1 MEENASKRPLLL
13 YSESF
18 ARPGVNN
25 AGQIC
30 GNTIRLAEANAH
42 DHPVCPQSPAF
53 FVHKK
58 QSTAAEVM
66 ITDPTPRDIT
76 LEVVTFISEYGDVRA
91 L

>member
-1 MEENASKRPLLL
+1 M
-13 YSESF
+13 
-18 ARPGVNN
+18 NN

-30 GNTIRLAEANAH
+30 GNTIGSAEANVHA
-42 DHPVCPQSPAF
+42 PVCPQSPAF
-53 FVHKK
+53 FMHKK

-66 ITDPTPRDIT
+66 ITDPIPSDIT